1 MVEKTYQRLIA
12 SPQYFLKRLI
22 TGILPGLAFLA
33 LSFSAARAQSISL
46 ISDEESEQLLADIA
60 RPLFHAANLRFDR
73 GNIYLVNDPS
83 LNAFVADGNGLFIH
97 TGTILAADSPNEL
110 AGVIAHETGHIEGGH
125 ILRQKLK
132 AKEMSQISLVSA
144 LLAGTA
150 AAVSGRGDAAMAVL
164 LGSQS
169 SALTHYTRY
178 RTQEER
184 SADEAALKLLAA
196 TGQTP
201 QGMLTFMKRINQNN
215 VLNGREETPYFR
227 THPITQER
235 ISFFEQAVKN
245 PPSGTADPRQEKFDR
260 VKAKLYAFLN
270 SPEQTFSKYPVADK
284 SVAAGYARA
293 IARFKQLKFAAAQ
306 KEMDELIKKEP
317 GNPFF
322 HELKG
327 QIFLESGQ
335 IKSAAR
341 EYEKALA
348 LLPSSPLLQESAA
361 QAILENNPTPLEV
374 QKAVNL
380 LNKALLR
387 RPNAGAWLL
396 LSRAYGL
403 KGDEASA
410 AYAAA
415 EFSLG
420 IGARDTAE
428 RQALQARKQTDA
440 RALKLKID
448 DLLIRIK
455 NLNEK

>member
-1 MVEKTYQRLIA
+1 MEKTYQGLIFK
-12 SPQYFLKRLI
+12 PQLVLKRLV

-33 LSFSAARAQSISL
+33 LSCSAAAAQSISL
-46 ISDEESEQLLADIA
+46 ISDEESEQLLAEIA
-60 RPLFHAANLRFDR
+60 KPLYQAANVRFDR

-97 TGTILAADSPNEL
+97 TGTILAAESPNEL

-132 AKEMSQISLVSA
+132 AKEMSEVSLVSA

-196 TGQTP
+196 TDQSP

-215 VLNGREETPYFR
+215 VLNGREESPYFR
-227 THPITQER
+227 THPVTQER

-245 PPSGTADPRQEKFDR
+245 AASGGNDPRQEKFER

-270 SPEQTFSKYPVADK
+270 SPMQTFSKYPSGDK
-284 SVAAGYARA
+284 SAAAGYARA
-293 IARFKQLKFAAAQ
+293 IAQLKQLQFAAALN
-306 KEMDELIKKEP
+306 EMDELVKKEP

-327 QIFLESGQ
+327 QIYLESGQ
-335 IKSAAR
+335 IKPAAR

-348 LLPSSPLLQESAA
+348 LLPNSPLLQESAA
-361 QAILENNPTPLEV
+361 QAILENNPSPLEV

-387 RPNAGAWLL
+387 RPNAGAWQL
-396 LSRAYGL
+396 LSRAYGM

-428 RQALQARKQTDA
+428 RQALQARKQTNSKS
-440 RALKLKID
+440 LKLKID